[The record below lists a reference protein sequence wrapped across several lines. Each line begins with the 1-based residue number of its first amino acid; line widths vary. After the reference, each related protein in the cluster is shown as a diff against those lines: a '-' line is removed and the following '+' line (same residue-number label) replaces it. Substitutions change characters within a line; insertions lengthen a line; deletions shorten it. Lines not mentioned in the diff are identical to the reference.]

1 MKILFICSANIDRS
15 PTAEKTIHE
24 SYPDIETKS
33 AGVLWDA
40 RQCVNEE
47 LIQWADVVLCMES
60 YHKIKL
66 QEMFNNM
73 LEDKELSCL
82 NIPDCYRYM
91 HPDLVSM
98 IKERFD
104 QWLNENV

>member
-33 AGVLWDA
+33 AGVLCDA
-40 RQCVNEE
+40 CQRVNKE

-60 YHKIKL
+60 YHKAKL

-73 LEDKELSCL
+73 LEDKKLSCL
-82 NIPDCYRYM
+82 HIPDRYRYM

-104 QWLNENV
+104 QWLNENI